1 MDYEIQAC
9 WDAIGVHAC
18 LKSPTNA
25 IPHRPIAD
33 GFSRR
38 IPGRASPRHIE
49 ETTKLALDAM
59 APLVDFLEPLLR
71 WPVQA
76 GNSLVGEA
84 VSTASSAA
92 LEGVLAIFRA
102 HSNPKAMGLLLVAVI
117 GLERALHESILM
129 RWLRG
134 WR

>member
-1 MDYEIQAC
+1 LNYEIQAR
-9 WDAIGVHAC
+9 WDAIGVHAS

-25 IPHRPIAD
+25 IPLRPIAY

-38 IPGRASPRHIE
+38 IPGRASPRHKE
-49 ETTKLALDAM
+49 QTTKMALDAM
-59 APLVDFLEPLLR
+59 ALLVDFLKPLLG

-76 GNSLVGEA
+76 GDSLVGEA
-84 VSTASSAA
+84 VATASSAA
-92 LEGVLAIFRA
+92 LESVLAIFRA
-102 HSNPKAMGLLLVAVI
+102 HANPKAMGLLLVSVI
-117 GLERALHESILM
+117 GLERALHESILT

>member
-25 IPHRPIAD
+25 IPHRPIAY
-33 GFSRR
+33 GL
-38 IPGRASPRHIE
+38 GRCITGLTFPRHKE
-49 ETTKLALDAM
+49 QATKLALDAM

-92 LEGVLAIFRA
+92 LKGVLAIFRA
-102 HSNPKAMGLLLVAVI
+102 HANPKAMGLLLVSVI
-117 GLERALHESILM
+117 GLERALHESILT